1 MALEDHGAQAG
12 GHPVQI
18 TSLNDGSAA
27 RGRWGAR
34 RTAANARAAA
44 ADPAAIAY
52 VGEYNSGASAI
63 SAPITN
69 AAGLLQ
75 VSPSNSATG
84 LTRSLSVVLDSIDR
98 ASFPTAVGRS
108 WMPSSPRATG
118 SRSSAS
124 TTSIASASRRSGPT
138 VPTPGRRLPHHLG
151 SRPRHLPL
159 TARRVKGNGRG
170 VETHV
175 MGPQRLVRAGTPAEV
190 SVLSVMALTLGAGC
204 LALAAFPMAE
214 DAPRGVMVGLGLV
227 GVTVCLTLALA
238 GPRVSPVNLH
248 LTVVLFATL
257 ISLMVAVAATERG
270 LMLSALGYVWAA
282 VYVASYFRPRVA
294 RAYAVLMI
302 ALLGL
307 SLLVARAP
315 TDLSVW
321 VAISAMVW
329 VSVALLTSLNARLRA
344 EAHTDSLTGLLN
356 RTGFAVA
363 AARQRAMS
371 ARSGEPLALA
381 IIDLDDFKLVND
393 RGGHLAGDR
402 LLIELA
408 GVWTASL
415 RPGDLLAR
423 FGGDE
428 FVLLLAGAG
437 EDQVDK
443 LLARL
448 ARSHPAPWTAGA
460 VICSDEETLDT
471 AIDRADARLYVAKEP
486 RRNAIDRDRRASSV
500 RSWQP
505 GRA

>member
-1 MALEDHGAQAG
+1 
-12 GHPVQI
+12 
-18 TSLNDGSAA
+18 
-27 RGRWGAR
+27 
-34 RTAANARAAA
+34 
-44 ADPAAIAY
+44 
-52 VGEYNSGASAI
+52 
-63 SAPITN
+63 
-69 AAGLLQ
+69 
-75 VSPSNSATG
+75 
-84 LTRSLSVVLDSIDR
+84 
-98 ASFPTAVGRS
+98 
-108 WMPSSPRATG
+108 
-118 SRSSAS
+118 
-124 TTSIASASRRSGPT
+124 
-138 VPTPGRRLPHHLG
+138 
-151 SRPRHLPL
+151 
-159 TARRVKGNGRG
+159 
-170 VETHV
+170 

-204 LALAAFPMAE
+204 LALAAFPMAD
-214 DAPRGVMVGLGLV
+214 DAPRGIMVGLGLV

-238 GPRVSPVNLH
+238 GPWVSPVHLH
-248 LTVVLFATL
+248 LTVVLFTTL

-294 RAYAVLMI
+294 RAYAALMI
-302 ALLGL
+302 VLLGL

-371 ARSGEPLALA
+371 ARNGEPLALA

-393 RGGHLAGDR
+393 RGGHVAGDR
-402 LLIELA
+402 LLIALA

-448 ARSHPAPWTAGA
+448 ARSHPARWTAGA
-460 VICSDEETLDT
+460 VTCSDEETLDA

-486 RRNAIDRDRRASSV
+486 RRHAIERDRPASSV
-500 RSWQP
+500 RAWQP